1 MSKTSKNL
9 KLTVYLALLTA
20 ISIICGKYLAIRGG
34 DVMRF
39 SLENMPIIFA
49 GVAFGP
55 LAGGA
60 VGLVA
65 DLVGCLMVSYTI
77 NPLVALGAASIGV
90 VSGGVSYLLKRTKI
104 DRRFITAISVAAAHL
119 IGSVIIKTVGLA
131 SYYDMPF
138 AILMIW
144 RVINYVIVGTID
156 GFVLHI
162 LLKNKEIQ
170 RHVRELG
177 GKNDDLRGSN

>member
-1 MSKTSKNL
+1 MSKASKNL

-65 DLVGCLMVSYTI
+65 DLVGCLMVGYTI
-77 NPLVALGAASIGV
+77 NPLVALGAAVIGI
-90 VSGGVSYLLKRTKI
+90 VSGAVPYLLKRTKL
-104 DRRFITAISVAAAHL
+104 DRRFIIAISVAVAHL
-119 IGSVIIKTVGLA
+119 IGSVIIKTIGLA
-131 SYYDMPF
+131 AYYDMPF

-144 RVINYVIVGTID
+144 RVINYVIVGAID

-170 RHVRELG
+170 MHVRELG